1 MVAEAEV
8 LPALLVAAEVAVAVQ
23 FRRVGP
29 EGRRPAAA
37 VGAATQMQLKVE
49 LGEQAPHQAGV
60 NTVAEVAARI

>member
-8 LPALLVAAEVAVAVQ
+8 LALALVAAVVAVAVQ

-29 EGRRPAAA
+29 AGRRPAAA
-37 VGAATQMQLKVE
+37 VEAATQMQLKVE
-49 LGEQAPHQAGV
+49 LGEQAPRQAGV